1 MNFPNAACVISVQ
14 DIWTEIAGNSV
25 HRGTSFEVPQGKVVA
40 LIGGS
45 GAGKSV
51 MLRTI
56 LGLVK
61 PKSGKISLFGSLID
75 QLSDQS
81 LRQQRMRYGVL
92 FQQGALFSG
101 LSVAQNIAV
110 PLLEQSNLPIEQISD
125 IVALKLALT
134 GLAQHDGLKM
144 PSELSGGMRKRAAL
158 ARALALDP
166 ELLFLDEP
174 TSGLDP
180 INARRFDYLI
190 RTLCDAL
197 NLTVLLVTHDLDT
210 IASIVDHIVVL
221 EDGRVAAA
229 GTYQEVCQTDNPWIL
244 EYFAARANSGNFTG
258 NKSFSSGRL
267 ARYDKGVDGT

>member
-1 MNFPNAACVISVQ
+1 VQ
-14 DIWTEIAGNSV
+14 DICTEIDGNTV
-25 HRGTSFEVPQGKVVA
+25 HRGASFDVPQGKVVA

-56 LGLVK
+56 LGLLT
-61 PKSGKISLFGSLID
+61 PKSGTISLFGESLSNLSAQ
-75 QLSDQS
+75 QLR
-81 LRQQRMRYGVL
+81 LQRMRYGVL

-101 LSVAQNIAV
+101 LTVSQNVAV
-110 PLLEQSNLPIEQISD
+110 PLVEQSDLPDDQIAD
-125 IVALKLALT
+125 LVALKLALT
-134 GLAQHDGLKM
+134 GLDPKDGKKM

-180 INARRFDYLI
+180 INARRFDHLI

-210 IASIVDHIVVL
+210 IVSIVDQIVVL
-221 EDGRVAAA
+221 EQGRVVAS
-229 GTYQEVCQTDNPWIL
+229 GSYQEVSRSDHPWIR
-244 EYFAARANSGNFTG
+244 EYFASRAALNSFDHS
-258 NKSFSSGRL
+258 KSFSSTGL
-267 ARYDKGVDGT
+267 AGYDTGGDGT

>member
-1 MNFPNAACVISVQ
+1 MNIITVQ
-14 DIWTEIAGNSV
+14 DLWTEIDGTSV
-25 HRGTSFEVPQGKVVA
+25 HRGASFDVPSGQVVA

-56 LGLVK
+56 LGLLT
-61 PKSGKISLFGSLID
+61 PTSGKITIFGTIPAE
-75 QLSDQS
+75 LSEQEQR
-81 LRQQRMRYGVL
+81 LQRMRYGVL

-101 LSVAQNIAV
+101 LNVAQNVAV
-110 PLLEQSNLPIEQISD
+110 PLVEQSDIPSNQISD

-134 GLAQHDGLKM
+134 GLDAHDGKKM

-180 INARRFDYLI
+180 INARRFDHLI

-197 NLTVLLVTHDLDT
+197 GLSVLLVTHDLDT
-210 IASIVDHIVVL
+210 IASIADHIVIL
-221 EDGRVAAA
+221 EDGRVVAA
-229 GTYQEVCQTDNPWIL
+229 GSYQEVAKSDNPWVH
-244 EYFAARANSGNFTG
+244 EYFLSRVDPNKANQG
-258 NKSFSSGRL
+258 KSFSSGEL
-267 ARYDKGVDGT
+267 PRYDTGGHGT